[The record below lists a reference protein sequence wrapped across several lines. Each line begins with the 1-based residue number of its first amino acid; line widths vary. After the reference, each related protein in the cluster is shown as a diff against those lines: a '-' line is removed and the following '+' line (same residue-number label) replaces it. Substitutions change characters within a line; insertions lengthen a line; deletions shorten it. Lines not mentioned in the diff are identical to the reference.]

1 MGKAHVIMAIAAL
14 LALTICPVLCE
25 NYLYVK
31 DIDMHLK
38 EDGNAVFKMN
48 YTLEFFTKFYVLAM
62 GCKYIEPGLISLF
75 SDFGNV
81 TTISADPDSATLVAW
96 GAGKYNSGYY
106 LYESRPLGAKIA
118 RLTVIYPEGS
128 LKTFYNTTST
138 PNVFCMAGGSSNES
152 ALVMA

>member
-62 GCKYIEPGLISLF
+62 GCKYIEPGLISLL

-152 ALVMA
+152 ALEMA